1 MDNFGSPPPPSPQL
15 SVADESET
23 QESQPLPSP
32 AGVQTSGNEMHDECE
47 QKIYSRPY
55 MLVKKCV
62 FYVIWRDYC
71 KKIILCFP
79 GRVWSLIRVLIISQ
93 CQHFAA
99 TLL

>member
-15 SVADESET
+15 SVAEESET

-62 FYVIWRDYC
+62 FCSLFMLFGVITVKRLYC
-71 KKIILCFP
+71 AFLEEY
-79 GRVWSLIRVLIISQ
+79 GL
-93 CQHFAA
+93 
-99 TLL
+99 